1 MNWTVHLVTLVP
13 DLPFLYFIFTVFI
26 FVKLYYELFVI
37 VIYIVTWWQN
47 EYIYIKT
54 KFSSYD
60 GIPFYNVWYFLFLL
74 HTQQNWMPHLYLT
87 LCMNIIVY
95 VILCTD
101 LGLIGDLEVRAKCLQ
116 FCSRLPYTDCI
127 VLWKVHSSTS
137 KGKSFC
143 GLFWWLWIIFHWCIW
158 RWLWKWC
165 VC

>member
-60 GIPFYNVWYFLFLL
+60 GIPFYNVWYFIFHL

-95 VILCTD
+95 VILFTD
-101 LGLIGDLEVRAKCLQ
+101 LVQQLLEPCLGMEALNWIGDLEVRAKCLQ
-116 FCSRLPYTDCI
+116 FS
-127 VLWKVHSSTS
+127 
-137 KGKSFC
+137 
-143 GLFWWLWIIFHWCIW
+143 
-158 RWLWKWC
+158 
-165 VC
+165 